1 MLSRPRTTMTAMQ
14 PKRKPQTPQGRL
26 FDEPDWFRKGAAL
39 RWPFGFPDQ
48 RRRRLHMAGTLQ
60 LQPVATWHFAYPG
73 QLFYS
78 TQIPVCLW
86 FIGKN
91 GNASAKHA
99 AFKTA
104 QTQNNAA
111 MANAHSNFQLT

>member
-1 MLSRPRTTMTAMQ
+1 MAVMQ
-14 PKRKPQTPQGRL
+14 PQPKPQTPEDRH
-26 FDEPDWFRKGAAL
+26 FDAPDWFRMGAAL
-39 RWPFGFPDQ
+39 RWPFGFLDH
-48 RRRRLHMAGTLQ
+48 RRRRLHMAGTHQ
-60 LQPVATWHFAYPG
+60 LQPVATWHFALPG

-111 MANAHSNFQLT
+111 MAKAHSNFQLT

>member
-1 MLSRPRTTMTAMQ
+1 VSATTAICPMPATS
-14 PKRKPQTPQGRL
+14 
-26 FDEPDWFRKGAAL
+26 GAL
-39 RWPFGFPDQ
+39 
-48 RRRRLHMAGTLQ
+48 
-60 LQPVATWHFAYPG
+60 PG

-91 GNASAKHA
+91 GNVPAKHA

-111 MANAHSNFQLT
+111 MAKAHSNFQLT